1 MASACRLKM
10 AREGS
15 FQLVHGEEME
25 ARERKEEKREK
36 RKMKKKGEGE
46 VAVAVAVTVAIRPRG
61 KHRKRGKVS
70 WKERTRGDKLN
81 SDWPI

>member
-1 MASACRLKM
+1 MACACRLKM

-46 VAVAVAVTVAIRPRG
+46 VAVAVAIRPRG
-61 KHRKRGKVS
+61 KCRKRGKVS